1 MNTATLHIP
10 LRELNPDALRDLQ
23 EKYPGAE
30 VSVTLGK
37 EETFRRMS
45 ESEFWEIINAL
56 DWSQEKQG
64 DAAVIAPAI
73 DRLAALPIHSLYDF
87 KNILAEKLYLLDTV
101 RHAQNIG
108 EEAWQADKYFSVD
121 NFLYARC
128 CVVANGKAYYEQVL
142 KNPEDMPKE
151 VTFEALLRIPGEA
164 YQKKTGKRLVFVTTY
179 SYETY
184 SNREGWEVV

>member
-1 MNTATLHIP
+1 
-10 LRELNPDALRDLQ
+10 
-23 EKYPGAE
+23 
-30 VSVTLGK
+30 
-37 EETFRRMS
+37 
-45 ESEFWEIINAL
+45 
-56 DWSQEKQG
+56 
-64 DAAVIAPAI
+64 
-73 DRLAALPIHSLYDF
+73 
-87 KNILAEKLYLLDTV
+87 
-101 RHAQNIG
+101 
-108 EEAWQADKYFSVD
+108 VD